1 MNVINYEMKQI
12 RGQKEIGVNKT
23 FLNESHYHI
32 LMQKWIIVN
41 VKNEA
46 NDLVTTRLFCF
57 YLHVDIPFVNERLK
71 KNPIL
76 LTLKT
81 ILRMHSLKPFFMNL

>member
-32 LMQKWIIVN
+32 LMQK
-41 VKNEA
+41 
-46 NDLVTTRLFCF
+46 
-57 YLHVDIPFVNERLK
+57 
-71 KNPIL
+71 
-76 LTLKT
+76 
-81 ILRMHSLKPFFMNL
+81 

>member
-23 FLNESHYHI
+23 SLNESHYHI

-46 NDLVTTRLFCF
+46 NDLVTIRSFCF
-57 YLHVDIPFVNERLK
+57 YLHVDIPFVNEHLK

-76 LTLKT
+76 LTLK
-81 ILRMHSLKPFFMNL
+81 IVLLMHSLKPFFMKL